1 MLPVLKCFKQ
11 EYFSIFILVE
21 IQPALHEHE
30 KKESWIRSKKRN
42 ITVWFHILIIP
53 FPVVF
58 IKFNILSDS
67 GSLEEKKLCIVVQL
81 LSFPN

>member
-1 MLPVLKCFKQ
+1 MLPALKCFKQ
-11 EYFSIFILVE
+11 EYFSIYILVE

-30 KKESWIRSKKRN
+30 EKESRIRSKKRN
-42 ITVWFHILIIP
+42 ITVLFHILIIP

-58 IKFNILSDS
+58 INFNILSDP
-67 GSLEEKKLCIVVQL
+67 GSLEEKKLCIVVQV